1 MADQIEDIKEVITI
15 EDYLGGA
22 SPLVTEDMVKMI
34 LVDKGIEPSTNVADM
49 EERDRDLLKADTLM
63 WCAMNPSTNGG
74 WEEQVGNWKTKK
86 AGNTLTNADKA
97 MLKRMARYL
106 YRKWEEP
113 WKYSSSVVIVKK
125 GMII

>member
-1 MADQIEDIKEVITI
+1 MADQIDDIKVITI

-22 SPLVTEDMVKMI
+22 SPLVTEDMVKML
-34 LVDKGIEPSTNVADM
+34 LVDKCIEPSTNVADM
-49 EERDRDLLKADTLM
+49 EERDRDLLKADALM

-86 AGNTLTNADKA
+86 AGNTLTNSDKA
-97 MLKRMARYL
+97 MLKRMARAL

-113 WKYSSSVVIVKK
+113 WIYPSSVTIVKK
-125 GMII
+125 GMHL